1 MVEWPF
7 LYSDCSVCWFGCLFL
22 IHSSN
27 LREVIRRTVW
37 PGLYQDDT
45 CWLCIFKILCLN
57 LPISEKQIKIC
68 PAVTEEV
75 KKRELLPGKH
85 CEYFIRPVD
94 QSRRC
99 IIWNQSV
106 SRRTTH
112 PGEPNQ
118 YEHTPEDS
126 SFSTSSKTILFP
138 SVVLT
143 TKPIWYSEENT
154 VQPLK
159 NTLQR
164 RKIKPR
170 EVIIFTKVMLL
181 FIFLR
186 LLCIMKPT
194 DSQTLAC
201 K

>member
-1 MVEWPF
+1 M
-7 LYSDCSVCWFGCLFL
+7 
-22 IHSSN
+22 IHVGFANSKYC
-27 LREVIRRTVW
+27 VW
-37 PGLYQDDT
+37 
-45 CWLCIFKILCLN
+45 
-57 LPISEKQIKIC
+57 IC
-68 PAVTEEV
+68 PSLKNRLKSAQLWQRRWRKENYCLGNT
-75 KKRELLPGKH
+75 
-85 CEYFIRPVD
+85 EYFIRSVD

-159 NTLQR
+159 NHFAEKENKAQGGDNIY
-164 RKIKPR
+164 KGHA
-170 EVIIFTKVMLL
+170 
-181 FIFLR
+181 FIYFFKAAVHHETYR
-186 LLCIMKPT
+186 FSNFSM
-194 DSQTLAC
+194 
-201 K
+201 